1 MRVTVHIDPKHAHHK
16 EYGDLFIAGLAKHG
30 IKANIQK
37 AFVPTDCNVAVIW
50 SRQKRAQAVI
60 DHQIKTGNQVIVLE
74 RGYFGDRLNDQTSI
88 SLIGADGNAFFNNEN
103 SPSDRF
109 DQHKDLM
116 KPWKPGKKYVMVMG
130 QHPNDHS
137 VESIDERAWVYD
149 QLSALKEAGHKVMYR
164 PHPSDRGSQKVPA
177 NVIVDHGDLADSLK
191 DAKCVVTFNSTSGV
205 DALLAGVPV
214 IALDE
219 RSMVYSV
226 AGHDL
231 DYIPKKGSIDEPNRV
246 QWMNDL
252 AYCQWTKKEIAD
264 GKAFAHL
271 MGIQEDA
278 KEQADQVNQD
288 R

>member
-30 IKANIQK
+30 IKAHVQR
-37 AFVPTDCNVAVIW
+37 AFVPTECNIAVIW

-60 DHQIKTGNQVIVLE
+60 DHQIKNGNQVIVLE
-74 RGYFGDRLNDQTSI
+74 RGYFGDRLNDQTSV
-88 SLIGADGNAFFNNEN
+88 SLIGFDGNDFFNNEN
-103 SPSDRF
+103 SPGDRF

-130 QHPNDHS
+130 QHPNDRA

-149 QLSALKEAGHKVMYR
+149 QLVALKDAGHKVMYR
-164 PHPSDRGSQKVPA
+164 PHPSDKGRQRVPA
-177 NVIVDHGDLADSLK
+177 NVLVDHGALADSLK

-205 DALLAGVPV
+205 DALLAGIPV
-214 IALDE
+214 VAMDE
-219 RSMVYSV
+219 KSKVYSV

-231 DYIPKKGSIDEPNRV
+231 DYIPKKGAIDEPDRV
-246 QWMNDL
+246 KCMSDL
-252 AYCQWTKKEIAD
+252 AYCQWSKEELSN
-264 GKAFAHL
+264 GKAFAHI

-278 KEQADQVNQD
+278 DYQESLVKQD